1 MNALGHK
8 RIPTLNDQQE
18 SWLLGELHDRAGIT
32 VETPRGIL
40 DSYVEERM
48 AVTGISNAEDY
59 LLSFRQGVTA
69 RAEWL
74 ALVDLLTVKETRFF
88 RQAESIACYS
98 QYLRALV
105 EQEPPHEINI
115 WSVGCS
121 TGQELYS
128 LGMVAE
134 DLLRESSPGVE
145 WHGIGTDL
153 SFAAIAKAQ
162 SGVYSESEVASIP
175 RASRTKH
182 LSPAPFTGWKV
193 SADIQARAQFFH
205 SNLLHVCDT
214 PFTDFSVIFCQN
226 VLIYFDRDQ
235 QHWILDQLIERLR
248 PGGLLLLGAGEA
260 ILWSSSQLER
270 VSFKGATAF
279 QKLEN

>member
-1 MNALGHK
+1 MNALTHK
-8 RIPTLNDQQE
+8 RLPTLNDQQE
-18 SWLLGELHDRAGIT
+18 KWLLTELHDKAGIT

-40 DSYVEERM
+40 DSYIEERM
-48 AVTGISNAEDY
+48 AVTGVSSSEEY
-59 LLSFRQGVTA
+59 LHSFSEGLNA

-88 RQAESIACYS
+88 RQAESVACYS
-98 QYLRALV
+98 QYLKELV
-105 EQEPPHEINI
+105 QSKPIREVNI

-134 DLLRESSPGVE
+134 DLLRNDSSKVE

-162 SGVYSESEVASIP
+162 SGVYSDSEVVSIP
-175 RASRTKH
+175 ELSRVKY
-182 LSPAPFTGWKV
+182 LQPAPFSGWKV
-193 SADIQARAQFFH
+193 SPDILARTHFFH

-214 PFTDFSVIFCQN
+214 PFTDFNVIYCQN

-235 QHWILDQLIERLR
+235 QHWILNQMVERLR
-248 PGGLLLLGAGEA
+248 PGGLLIVGAGEA
-260 ILWSSSQLER
+260 SLWSSNKLQR
-270 VSFKGATAF
+270 VPFRGATAF

>member
-1 MNALGHK
+1 MNILGQK
-8 RIPTLNDQQE
+8 RVPTLSDQQE
-18 SWLLGELHDRAGIT
+18 SWLLSELHDRAGIT

-48 AVTGISNAEDY
+48 AVTGASNAEDY
-59 LLSFRQGVTA
+59 LLSFREGITS

-98 QYLRALV
+98 QYLQDLV
-105 EQEPPHEINI
+105 VIEPPHELNI

-134 DLLRESSPGVE
+134 DLLRETCPNVE

-153 SFAAIAKAQ
+153 SFAAVAKAQ
-162 SGVYSESEVASIP
+162 SGVYSDSEVASLPEVI
-175 RASRTKH
+175 RARH
-182 LSPAPFTGWKV
+182 MAPAPFTGWKM
-193 SADIQARAQFFH
+193 SADILARTHFFH

-214 PFTDFSVIFCQN
+214 PFTDFNVIFCQN

-235 QHWILDQLIERLR
+235 QYWILDQLIERLR
-248 PGGLLLLGAGEA
+248 PGGLLILGAGEA

-270 VSFKGATAF
+270 MSFKGATAF